1 MPLKRRLLL
10 SGVIAM
16 CSVLILASV
25 SLFSLWQS
33 ELNLERQ
40 INVTQAV
47 RHELTADI
55 AHSHVAAA
63 VVSAV
68 LLGQDGAEDRKAELQ
83 AAIEAEAQNFRAEM
97 DALQALELPEHIRS
111 MVASLLPL
119 VDGFNSTGAEVAALA
134 FTNTQDGADALPA
147 FQSYSANISE
157 KLSKLGKAIKA
168 SAAETAAE
176 ARQYNQNL
184 LYLVLGISAVATLIM
199 LHNSRKVTL
208 SIIRPIERMR
218 AALREVAQGDFS
230 LKVADRM
237 RADDF
242 GDIAHDID
250 AVSGRVVK
258 ALEEQNKLRQQGEA
272 VIERLRQALQH
283 LSAGD
288 FSDRIS
294 EKFGAEYEALRANYN
309 ETVDKL
315 NELLSQV
322 VQAGGRLNR
331 QADGI
336 RTGAE
341 DLSARTESQ
350 AATLEQTAAALEQ
363 MTASVNSSAQNAQ
376 EVQGAVEAARADVE
390 RSGEVVE
397 GAIAAMNEIEN
408 SSNQIGQIIGV
419 IDDIAFQTNLL
430 ALNAGVEAAR
440 AGEVGRGFAVVA
452 SEVRALAQR
461 SSDAAMEIKGLIS
474 ASSAHV
480 QDGVHKVDGAGKALE
495 TVVTQVS
502 RITELVAGISRE
514 SAEQA
519 QGLNEINIGVAQLD
533 SVTQKN
539 ASMVEETGS
548 AIRAMSSETVEL
560 NRMVGQFV
568 LLDSAPSAAARLPAA
583 PAVMAPSAPP
593 ENAPASHQ
601 AVQPK
606 PAPEPAQEP
615 EAELDADYAEAMA
628 GALEEDRWVDFNGED
643 EVFPDGES
651 AGPAA
656 RSA

>member
-1 MPLKRRLLL
+1 MFRTMPLKRRLKL
-10 SGVIAM
+10 SGVVAM
-16 CSVLILASV
+16 SSVLILAAV
-25 SLFSLWQS
+25 SLFSLRQS
-33 ELNLERQ
+33 EQNLERQ

-55 AHSHVAAA
+55 AHSHISTA

-68 LLGQDGAEDRKAELQ
+68 VLGQDGAEDRKAEIQ
-83 AAIEAEAQNFRAEM
+83 ALIASEAERFRSEM
-97 DALQALELPEHIRS
+97 EALRALELPEHIRS

-119 VDGFNSTGAEVAALA
+119 VDGFNRTGAEVAALA
-134 FTNTQDGADALPA
+134 FTNTENAAGALPA
-147 FQSYSANISE
+147 FQSYSATISE
-157 KLSKLGKAIKA
+157 KLAKLGTAIKK
-168 SAAETAAE
+168 SAAETAAA
-176 ARQYNQNL
+176 ARQHDKNL
-184 LYLVLGISAVATLIM
+184 IYLVLGISAVATIIM

-242 GDIAHDID
+242 GEIAHDID

-258 ALEEQNKLRQQGEA
+258 ALEEQNKLRQEGEA
-272 VIERLRQALQH
+272 VIERLRQALKH
-283 LSAGD
+283 LASGD
-288 FSDRIS
+288 FSDQIN
-294 EKFGAEYEALRANYN
+294 EPFGAEYDPLRVNYN

-315 NELLSQV
+315 NTLLSQV
-322 VQAGGRLNR
+322 VQAGGRLNS

-336 RTGAE
+336 RTAAE

-397 GAIAAMNEIEN
+397 GAIAAMNEIET
-408 SSNQIGQIIGV
+408 SSNQISQIIGV

-461 SSDAAMEIKGLIS
+461 SSGAAMEIKTLIS
-474 ASSAHV
+474 ASSGHV

-502 RITELVAGISRE
+502 RITELVAGISRQ

-533 SVTQKN
+533 TVTQQN

-548 AIRAMSSETVEL
+548 AIRAMSGETVDL

-568 LLDSAPSAAARLPAA
+568 LLDSARPDAPCQAAVFSAAS
-583 PAVMAPSAPP
+583 AVMAPPALP
-593 ENAPASHQ
+593 ENTTTSHQ
-601 AVQPK
+601 
-606 PAPEPAQEP
+606 PAETD
-615 EAELDADYAEAMA
+615 AEYAESMA
-628 GALEEDRWVDFNGED
+628 SALEADRWVDFNGED
-643 EVFPDGES
+643 ETAFASDS
-651 AGPAA
+651 GPAA

>member
-1 MPLKRRLLL
+1 MLRITPLKRRLML

-16 CSVLILASV
+16 SSVLILAAV

-33 ELNLERQ
+33 ELNLEEQ

-55 AHSHVAAA
+55 AHSHISAA

-68 LLGQDGAEDRKAELQ
+68 VLGQDGAEDKKAELQ
-83 AAIEAEAQNFRAEM
+83 AMIEEEAQKFRSEM
-97 DALQALELPEHIRS
+97 DALHALELPEHIRG
-111 MVASLLPL
+111 MVSSLLPL
-119 VDGFNSTGAEVAALA
+119 VDGFNKTGAEVAALA
-134 FTNTQDGADALPA
+134 FINTQNGTDALPA

-157 KLSKLGKAIKA
+157 KLTKLGKAIKA
-168 SAAETAAE
+168 SAAETAVE
-176 ARQYNQNL
+176 ARQYNYNL
-184 LYLVLGISAVATLIM
+184 LYLVLGISAVATLVM
-199 LHNSRKVTL
+199 LHNSRKVTQTITL
-208 SIIRPIERMR
+208 PIERMR
-218 AALREVAQGDFS
+218 AALHEVAQGDFS
-230 LKVADRM
+230 LRVADRM

-242 GDIAHDID
+242 GEIAKDID

-258 ALEEQNKLRQQGEA
+258 ALEEQNKLRQEGEK

-283 LSAGD
+283 LAAGD
-288 FSDRIS
+288 FSDQIS
-294 EKFGAEYEALRANYN
+294 EQFGAEYDPLRVNYN

-322 VQAGGRLNR
+322 VQAGGRLHS

-336 RTGAE
+336 RTAAE

-363 MTASVNSSAQNAQ
+363 MTASVNSAAQNAQ
-376 EVQGAVEAARADVE
+376 EVQGAVETARADVE

-408 SSNQIGQIIGV
+408 SSSQIGQIIGV

-461 SSDAAMEIKGLIS
+461 SSDAAMEIKTLIS
-474 ASSAHV
+474 ASTAHV

-502 RITELVAGISRE
+502 RITELVAGISRQ

-533 SVTQKN
+533 TVTQQN

-548 AIRAMSSETVEL
+548 AIRAMSGETVEL
-560 NRMVGQFV
+560 NSMVGQFV
-568 LLDSAPSAAARLPAA
+568 LLDSGAG
-583 PAVMAPSAPP
+583 
-593 ENAPASHQ
+593 
-601 AVQPK
+601 
-606 PAPEPAQEP
+606 PAPQEQAQA
-615 EAELDADYAEAMA
+615 EAAQPNPQTDAEARYSEAMA
-628 GALEEDRWVDFNGED
+628 GALEEDRWEDFGDEGDAWTGGED
-643 EVFPDGES
+643 AE
-651 AGPAA
+651 PAA

>member
-1 MPLKRRLLL
+1 MFRSPSIFRTMSLKRRLLL

-16 CSVLILASV
+16 SSVVILATV

-33 ELNLERQ
+33 ELNLEKQ

-47 RHELTADI
+47 RHELTADM
-55 AHSHVAAA
+55 AHSKVEAA

-68 LLGQDGAEDRKAELQ
+68 VLGQNGAEDRKAELQ
-83 AAIEAEAQNFRAEM
+83 AAMEAEAKKFRTEM
-97 DALQALELPEHIRS
+97 ELLHGLEQPEHIRN

-119 VDGFNSTGAEVAALA
+119 VDGFNNTGAEVVALA
-134 FTNTQDGADALPA
+134 FTDTAEAVDALPA
-147 FQSYSANISE
+147 FQSYSATISE
-157 KLSKLGKAIKA
+157 KLSRLGTAIKA
-168 SAAETAAE
+168 SASETAIE
-176 ARQYNQNL
+176 ARQHNYNL
-184 LYLVLGISAVATLIM
+184 LYLVLGISAVATVIM
-199 LHNSRKVTL
+199 ARNSRKVTL
-208 SIIRPIERMR
+208 TITRPIERMR
-218 AALREVAQGDFS
+218 AALREVAEGDFS

-242 GDIAHDID
+242 GEIAKDID

-258 ALEEQNKLRQQGEA
+258 ALEEQNKLRQEGEA

-283 LSAGD
+283 LAEGD
-288 FSDRIS
+288 FSDQIA
-294 EKFGAEYEALRANYN
+294 EQFGADYDPLRVNYN

-315 NELLSQV
+315 NELLSKV
-322 VQAGGRLNR
+322 VQAGGRLNS

-336 RTGAE
+336 RTAAE
-341 DLSARTESQ
+341 DLSQRTESQ

-408 SSNQIGQIIGV
+408 SSNQISQIIGV

-461 SSDAAMEIKGLIS
+461 SSDAAMEIKTLIS
-474 ASSAHV
+474 ASSGHV

-502 RITELVAGISRE
+502 RITELVAGISRQ

-519 QGLNEINIGVAQLD
+519 QGLNEINIGVSQLD
-533 SVTQKN
+533 AVTQQN

-548 AIRAMSSETVEL
+548 AIRAMSGETVEL

-568 LLDSAPSAAARLPAA
+568 LLDRARPDALDTQVKPGPAD
-583 PAVMAPSAPP
+583 MGK
-593 ENAPASHQ
+593 Q
-601 AVQPK
+601 Q
-606 PAPEPAQEP
+606 
-615 EAELDADYAEAMA
+615 LDTETVYEEAMA
-628 GALEEDRWVDFNGED
+628 ASLEEDRWEDFGD
-643 EVFPDGES
+643 EGATWSGKES
-651 AGPAA
+651 EPAA

>member
-1 MPLKRRLLL
+1 MFRTLSLKRRLLL
-10 SGVIAM
+10 SGIIAM
-16 CSVLILASV
+16 SSVLILAAV

-55 AHSHVAAA
+55 AHSHISAA

-68 LLGQDGAEDRKAELQ
+68 VLGQDGAEARKAELL
-83 AAIEAEAQNFRAEM
+83 AVAEEEAQRFRAEM
-97 DALQALELPEHIRS
+97 DALHALELPEDIRR

-119 VDGFNSTGAEVAALA
+119 VDGFNTSGAEVMALA
-134 FTNTQDGADALPA
+134 FTDTEAGADALPA
-147 FQSYSANISE
+147 FQSYSANISG
-157 KLSKLGKAIKA
+157 KLSRLGAAIKVSAADTA
-168 SAAETAAE
+168 SAA
-176 ARQYNQNL
+176 RRNDQNL
-184 LYLVLGISAVATLIM
+184 LYLVLAISAAATVIM
-199 LHNSRKVTL
+199 LRNSRTVTL
-208 SIIRPIERMR
+208 TITRPIERLR
-218 AALREVAQGDFS
+218 AALREVAEGDIR

-242 GDIAHDID
+242 GEIAKDID
-250 AVSGRVVK
+250 AVSGRVVE
-258 ALEEQNKLRQQGEA
+258 ALEEQNALREEGEA
-272 VIERLRQALQH
+272 VIERLRGALQR
-283 LSAGD
+283 LAAGD
-288 FSDRIS
+288 FSDQITDQ
-294 EKFGAEYEALRANYN
+294 FGGEYEPLRVNYN
-309 ETVDKL
+309 ETVARL
-315 NELLSQV
+315 NGLLSQV
-322 VQAGGRLNR
+322 VQAGGRLQS

-336 RTGAE
+336 RAASE
-341 DLSARTESQ
+341 DLSNRTESQ

-363 MTASVNSSAQNAQ
+363 MTASVNSSARNAQ

-397 GAIAAMNEIEN
+397 GAIAAMNEIET
-408 SSNQIGQIIGV
+408 SSNQISQIIGV

-461 SSDAAMEIKGLIS
+461 SSDAAMEIKTLIS

-480 QDGVHKVDGAGKALE
+480 KDGVQKVDGAGRALD
-495 TVVTQVS
+495 TVVSQVG
-502 RITELVAGISRE
+502 RITELVAGISRQ

-519 QGLNEINIGVAQLD
+519 QGLGEINIGVSQLD
-533 SVTQKN
+533 TVTQQN

-548 AIRAMSSETVEL
+548 AIRAMSGETVEL

-568 LLDSAPSAAARLPAA
+568 LLDGKPPAA
-583 PAVMAPSAPP
+583 PAGAEP
-593 ENAPASHQ
+593 Q
-601 AVQPK
+601 AQ
-606 PAPEPAQEP
+606 AAAEERADRTW
-615 EAELDADYAEAMA
+615 EAVA
-628 GALEEDRWVDFNGED
+628 GAADSG
-643 EVFPDGES
+643 S
-651 AGPAA
+651 PAA